1 MLLVFM
7 TGSVAVADAI
17 PKRVVSLDYCADQ
30 FVLRMLPRDR
40 ILAVSPDA
48 EKHFSYMR
56 ESAAGINQVRP
67 LAEDVLI
74 LKPDLVIRS
83 YGGGPRATSFFE
95 RAGVA
100 VLQVP
105 YANDVDGIREST
117 LFIAKGLGAPER
129 GDEIVADMDARLSA
143 LQTSGTKRTA
153 LYMTPTGVT
162 SGPDTLVHEM
172 LLTAGLEN
180 FESQSGWR
188 NLPLEQLAYQQPD
201 MVAGAFFDAG
211 PNHPAMWSA
220 MRHPVA
226 KRQISERPAVML
238 QGAWTACGAWFL
250 VDAIEALAKQ

>member
-1 MLLVFM
+1 MT
-7 TGSVAVADAI
+7 TGSVAAADTI
-17 PKRVVSLDYCADQ
+17 PKRVISLDYCADQ

-56 ESAAGINQVRP
+56 ESAAGIKQVRP

-74 LKPDLVIRS
+74 MKPDLVIRS
-83 YGGGPRATSFFE
+83 YGGGPHVTGFFQ
-95 RAGVA
+95 RAGVE

-105 YANDVDGIREST
+105 YASDIAGIREST
-117 LFIAKGLGAPER
+117 LFIANGLGSPEQ
-129 GDEIVADMDARLSA
+129 GKEIVANMDVRLNA
-143 LQTSGTKRTA
+143 LQSSSTKRTA

-172 LLTAGLEN
+172 LLTAGLQN
-180 FESQSGWR
+180 FETQPGWR

-201 MVAGAFFDAG
+201 MVAGAFFNAG
-211 PNHPAMWSA
+211 TNHPAMWSA

-226 KRQISERPAVML
+226 KRQVSERPTVML